1 VIDFISDYLD
11 ERERL
16 GLRRHLREV
25 ASPQGRT
32 VLVGGRELLCFCS
45 NNYLG
50 LANDPALKRAAKEAV
65 DRFGTGSGAS
75 RLICGNMPLHRELER
90 AVAELKGTEDA
101 ILFSSGYAANV
112 GTIPALVGRG
122 DAVIIDRLNHASL
135 VDGCRLSGAKL
146 LVYPH
151 RDVGKL
157 EHLLQ
162 RRDEFRRVLIVTD
175 GVFSMDGDIAPMREI
190 IDLAERFDAMA
201 MIDDAH
207 ATGVLGPDGG
217 GTLAQ
222 LGINAG
228 RVDVVMGT
236 LSKAVGSIGGF
247 VAGSSQLIGYLRN
260 TARSFIYTT
269 ALPPGDCAAALAGL
283 AIIRDQPERRERLWR
298 HTRRIRGALSSAGL
312 DFCGAGFQPANES
325 AAWKGCSTPIIPLIV
340 GDAARAVEVS
350 DGLLERGILVPAIRP
365 PTVPRGSS
373 RLRLTPISTHTD
385 EDVGRLIDATL
396 EMMA

>member
-1 VIDFISDYLD
+1 MIDFISEYLG

-16 GLRRHLREV
+16 GLRRHPREV

-32 VLVGGRELLCFCS
+32 VLVDGRELLCFCS

-65 DRFGTGSGAS
+65 DRFGTGGGAS
-75 RLICGNMPLHRELER
+75 RLICGNMSPHLQLER
-90 AVAELKGTEDA
+90 AVAGLKGTEDA
-101 ILFSSGYAANV
+101 ILFPSGYAANV

-151 RDVGKL
+151 CDVGKL
-157 EHLLQ
+157 KHLLG

-175 GVFSMDGDIAPMREI
+175 GVFSMEGDIAPMTEI
-190 IDLAERFDAMA
+190 IDLAGRFDAMT

-207 ATGVLGPDGG
+207 ATGVLGPNGG
-217 GTLAQ
+217 GTLEHLA
-222 LGINAG
+222 IDAG
-228 RVDVVMGT
+228 RVDAIMGT

-247 VAGSSQLIGYLRN
+247 VAGSNELIDYLRN

-283 AIIRDQPERRERLWR
+283 AIIREQPERRERLWR
-298 HTRRIRGALSSAGL
+298 HARRIRDAFSSAGL
-312 DFCGAGFQPANES
+312 GCGLG
-325 AAWKGCSTPIIPLIV
+325 STPIIPLIV
-340 GDAARAVEVS
+340 GDSARAVEVS
-350 DGLLERGILVPAIRP
+350 DRLLERGILVPAIRP

-373 RLRLTPISTHTD
+373 RQRLTPISTHTD
-385 EDVGRLIDATL
+385 DDIGRLIDATL